1 MTKLIAIVIIAVVLF
16 GGWQLFLYWDKVN
29 HEKEAKDK
37 QAASSVITSGQQL
50 GGLPQQL
57 ESGLQLAQKQGA
69 ASLAGWLKM
78 YGANVPD
85 PRKAW
90 IQLDYCIAVGTKNPA
105 EARRVFADVKARVPT
120 TSPVYPRI
128 KQLES
133 TYE

>member
-1 MTKLIAIVIIAVVLF
+1 MTKIISIFIIAVVLF
-16 GGWQLFLYWDKVN
+16 GAWQLFLYWDKVN
-29 HEKEAKDK
+29 HEKEVADK

-50 GGLPQQL
+50 GGLAQPL
-57 ESGLQLAQKQGA
+57 ENSLQLAQKQGA
-69 ASLAGWLKM
+69 ASMQGWLKM

-90 IQLDYCIAVGTKNPA
+90 IQLDYCIEVGKKNPA
-105 EARRVFADVKARVPT
+105 EARRVFAEVKSRIAT
-120 TSPVYPRI
+120 NSPVYPRI